1 MVPPAAAYVF
11 FPPGGEPDPTM
22 REIYIKSIESGAL
35 DKALSGWAGDDYP
48 TPGRE
53 SPPLQLLWRFMR
65 LHTSFC
71 HPEPALRLQCRRC
84 VESCTDPTRPS
95 SSEP

>member
-1 MVPPAAAYVF
+1 
-11 FPPGGEPDPTM
+11 M

-53 SPPLQLLWRFMR
+53 FTTNYSCFGDSCACTRHSVTR
-65 LHTSFC
+65 S
-71 HPEPALRLQCRRC
+71 RR
-84 VESCTDPTRPS
+84 
-95 SSEP
+95 